1 MQPNK
6 VLDIINDHCPI
17 TFVKTK
23 LALEMLQAG
32 DILEILLSGGEAVK
46 NVPRSLR
53 VEGHKVALLEKQADG
68 TYRMLVVKEGR
79 LEKDG

>member
-6 VLDIINDHCPI
+6 TLDITKDACPM

-23 LALEMLQAG
+23 LALEQLEAG
-32 DILEILLSGGEAVK
+32 QILEVLLNSGEAVK

-53 VEGHKVALLEKQADG
+53 NEGHKVAALEKQDDG
-68 TYRMLVVKEGR
+68 SYRMLVEKEG
-79 LEKDG
+79 GQ

>member
-6 VLDIINDHCPI
+6 VLDIIKDSCPI

-32 DILEILLSGGEAVK
+32 DMLEILLSGGDAVK

-53 VEGHKVALLEKQADG
+53 AEGHKVASLEKQTDG
-68 TYRMLVVKEGR
+68 TYRMLVVKDGCFG
-79 LEKDG
+79 KDG

>member
-6 VLDIINDHCPI
+6 TLDITRDACPM

-23 LALEMLQAG
+23 LALEMLAGG
-32 DILEILLSGGEAVK
+32 DILEVLLNDGEAVK

-53 VEGHKVALLEKQADG
+53 NEGHRVAALEKQVGG
-68 TYRMLVVKEGR
+68 TYRMLVVKEG
-79 LEKDG
+79 GQ

>member
-1 MQPNK
+1 MQPK
-6 VLDIINDHCPI
+6 KMLDIVKDSCPI

-23 LALEMLQAG
+23 LALEALVTG

-53 VEGHKVALLEKQADG
+53 AEGHRVLALEKQQNG
-68 TYRMLVVKEGR
+68 TYRMLVEKEGS
-79 LEKDG
+79 LGKDS